1 MLVKQSKS
9 IDECMMALEHA
20 ITQYW
25 AGLSFAHAQST
36 PVQATNFALI
46 ISYCSYLFCIQVS
59 SNDCSLYQL
68 LSTVS
73 VLTCD

>member
-20 ITQYW
+20 IAQYW

-36 PVQATNFALI
+36 PVQATNFALS
-46 ISYCSYLFCIQVS
+46 IS
-59 SNDCSLYQL
+59 
-68 LSTVS
+68 
-73 VLTCD
+73 